1 MKAVKVWLVV
11 GGGIA
16 AVLLAAV
23 AVLAATG
30 GGGGRS
36 ATHSLPIRSTS
47 LPAPAP
53 APSPATSEP
62 PRSAVPTTPQPP
74 ASTAPTTGPP
84 TSVTT
89 TKPRTGVPVPPPGSA
104 DDAVRLLQDLSG
116 RLQQAAPASGPQ
128 PVTRAEVQAA
138 LDAQLKQMGIDIPH
152 P

>member
-1 MKAVKVWLVV
+1 MKATKVWLVV
-11 GGGIA
+11 GGATA
-16 AVLLAAV
+16 AVLLLVV

-47 LPAPAP
+47 LPALS
-53 APSPATSEP
+53 PSPATSEA
-62 PRSAVPTTPQPP
+62 PRPAVPTSTPQPP
-74 ASTAPTTGPP
+74 ASTAPTTGRP

-89 TKPRTGVPVPPPGSA
+89 TKPGTGVPVPPPGSA
-104 DDAVRLLQDLSG
+104 DDAVRLLQDLNA

-138 LDAQLKQMGIDIPH
+138 LDAQLKQMGIDLPH